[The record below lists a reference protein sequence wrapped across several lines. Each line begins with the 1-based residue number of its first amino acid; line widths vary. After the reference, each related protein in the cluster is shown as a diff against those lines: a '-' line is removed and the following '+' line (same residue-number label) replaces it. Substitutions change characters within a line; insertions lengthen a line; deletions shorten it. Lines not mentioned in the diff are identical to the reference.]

1 MIKWLANAWRN
12 LSHLLRRRDKPFKL
26 FHLEELPEKP
36 QQGTIYAIGEG
47 TPWALA
53 LLCPCRCGALIQ
65 LSLLKDERPS
75 WKMRLDRKGRPTLT
89 PSVWR
94 TAGCRS
100 HFLVREGRV
109 IWCGSR

>member
-1 MIKWLANAWRN
+1 MIKWLSTVWRN
-12 LSHLLRRRDKPFKL
+12 LSRLFRRRDKPFNV
-26 FHLEELPEKP
+26 FHLEELPEDPK
-36 QQGTIYAIGEG
+36 QGTIYAIGEG

-53 LLCPCRCGALIQ
+53 LLCLCGCKALIQ

-94 TAGCRS
+94 TVGCRS
-100 HFLVREGRV
+100 HFFVREGHT
-109 IWCGSR
+109 IWCGR